1 MKWFG
6 VRPKTPI
13 KVNITLILAS
23 GKPNTRGLHIG
34 ILDIYII
41 EMQEFLLIILLYF
54 MDLFGKLRLQYF
66 GRHNNYQKQVKAGYY
81 APFVPLIYFISGY

>member
-1 MKWFG
+1 MKWFA
-6 VRPKTPI
+6 VQPKTPI

-23 GKPNTRGLHIG
+23 GKPNTRGLQIG

-54 MDLFGKLRLQYF
+54 IVWEAKTPVFRET
-66 GRHNNYQKQVKAGYY
+66 
-81 APFVPLIYFISGY
+81 